1 MDIHDQQRLYF
12 IFYKII
18 EEFCLKQ
25 RTGQIQQVLNSFAES
40 LRKIP
45 VFVLNNKL
53 IKQVALKEFPS
64 VLKIKKYIHHIVHV
78 GEGSEEERE

>member
-25 RTGQIQQVLNSFAES
+25 RTGQIQVLNSFAES

-53 IKQVALKEFPS
+53 IK
-64 VLKIKKYIHHIVHV
+64 
-78 GEGSEEERE
+78 

>member
-1 MDIHDQQRLYF
+1 MKLENMDIHDQQRLYF

-25 RTGQIQQVLNSFAES
+25 RTGQIQVLKMFAES

-53 IKQVALKEFPS
+53 IKLVALKRVS
-64 VLKIKKYIHHIVHV
+64 
-78 GEGSEEERE
+78 

>member
-12 IFYKII
+12 IFFYKIV

-25 RTGQIQQVLNSFAES
+25 RTGQIQVLNSFAES

-53 IKQVALKEFPS
+53 IK
-64 VLKIKKYIHHIVHV
+64 
-78 GEGSEEERE
+78 

>member
-25 RTGQIQQVLNSFAES
+25 RTGQIQQVFNSFAES

-53 IKQVALKEFPS
+53 IK
-64 VLKIKKYIHHIVHV
+64 
-78 GEGSEEERE
+78 

>member
-25 RTGQIQQVLNSFAES
+25 GTGQIQVLNSFAES

-53 IKQVALKEFPS
+53 IK
-64 VLKIKKYIHHIVHV
+64 
-78 GEGSEEERE
+78 